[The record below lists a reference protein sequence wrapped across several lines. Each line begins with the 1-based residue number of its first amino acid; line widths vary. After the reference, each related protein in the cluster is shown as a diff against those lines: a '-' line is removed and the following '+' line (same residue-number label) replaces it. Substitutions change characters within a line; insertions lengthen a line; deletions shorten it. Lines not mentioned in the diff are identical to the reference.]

1 MESNFKP
8 KPILNRNELK
18 QIKQSRTRVE
28 GKKVITDDVRKLK
41 SLKVTP
47 DLAPDEQVNY
57 YKEPIWIEYYI
68 PKESRFALET
78 KYLFILLIPPTP
90 RPDID
95 KILIQAQKE
104 DTFINLLELSNSK
117 EPYAEVIKKSYRHVE
132 SILDTISDNLEQ
144 YEESKNAEFLKIPVY
159 LTETLMLSEP
169 TLATLEVLGEY
180 SIHNLIWL
188 IKKLNRGNVTF
199 SLEDRTIALLI
210 KRRNEFFEEK
220 DFPVDDDFEL
230 LSALFFEQAYPHRGA
245 EELDAQDFLLD

>member
-1 MESNFKP
+1 MF
-8 KPILNRNELK
+8 NRSELR
-18 QIKQSRTRVE
+18 QIKRSRTKISGRR
-28 GKKVITDDVRKLK
+28 VITDDVKKLK

-47 DLAPDEQVNY
+47 DLPEEEAVNY
-57 YKEPIWIEYYI
+57 YREPIWIEYYI

-90 RPDID
+90 RPSDR
-95 KILIQAQKE
+95 ILIQAQKE
-104 DTFINLLELSNSK
+104 DTFINLLTLANSK
-117 EPYAEVIKKSYRHVE
+117 ESYANVIKKSYINSL
-132 SILDTISDNLEQ
+132 SILETISDNLEQ

-159 LTETLMLSEP
+159 LTETLMLTEP

-180 SIHNLIWL
+180 SVHNLIWL
-188 IKKLNRGNVTF
+188 IKKLNRGGVTF
-199 SLEDRTIALLI
+199 SLEDRTISLLI

>member
-1 MESNFKP
+1 MESSFKP

-47 DLAPDEQVNY
+47 DLAPDEQINY

-78 KYLFILLIPPTP
+78 KYLYILLIPPTP
-90 RPDID
+90 RPKID
-95 KILIQAQKE
+95 EILIQAQKE
-104 DTFINLLELSNSK
+104 DKFINLLELSQAK
-117 EPYAEVIKKSYRHVE
+117 KPYSEVIAKAYRNST
-132 SILDTISDNLEQ
+132 SILETISDNLEQ

-159 LTETLMLSEP
+159 LTETLMLAEP

-180 SIHNLIWL
+180 SVHNLIWL
-188 IKKLNRGNVTF
+188 IKRLNRGGITF
-199 SLEDRTIALLI
+199 SLEDRTISLLI
-210 KRRNEFFEEK
+210 KRRNEFFEDK
-220 DFPVDDDFEL
+220 DYPIDDDFEL

-245 EELDAQDFLLD
+245 EELNAQDFLLD

>member
-1 MESNFKP
+1 MEPSFKA

-47 DLAPDEQVNY
+47 DLAPDEAINY

-78 KYLFILLIPPTP
+78 KFLYILLIPPHP
-90 RPDID
+90 RPEFDE
-95 KILIQAQKE
+95 ILITAQKE
-104 DTFINLLELSNSK
+104 DTFINLLDLSKAGKDYSNVITKSYLSNL
-117 EPYAEVIKKSYRHVE
+117 
-132 SILDTISDNLEQ
+132 SILETISDNLEQ
-144 YEESKNAEFLKIPVY
+144 YEESKNFEFLKIPVY
-159 LTETLMLSEP
+159 LTETLMLTEP

-188 IKKLNRGNVTF
+188 IKRLNRGGIPF
-199 SLEDRTIALLI
+199 SLEDRTISLLI

-220 DFPVDDDFEL
+220 EFPVDDDFEL

-245 EELDAQDFLLD
+245 EELNAQDFLLD

>member
-1 MESNFKP
+1 
-8 KPILNRNELK
+8 
-18 QIKQSRTRVE
+18 
-28 GKKVITDDVRKLK
+28 VRKLK

-47 DLAPDEQVNY
+47 DLAPDEQINY

-78 KYLFILLIPPTP
+78 KFLYILMIPPTP

-104 DTFINLLELSNSK
+104 ETFINLLELSNSK

>member
-1 MESNFKP
+1 MESSFKP

-47 DLAPDEQVNY
+47 DLAPDEQINY

-90 RPDID
+90 RPSDQ
-95 KILIQAQKE
+95 ILIQAQKE
-104 DTFINLLELSNSK
+104 DTFINLLTLANSK
-117 EPYAEVIKKSYRHVE
+117 ESYANVIKKSYINSL
-132 SILDTISDNLEQ
+132 SILETISDNLEQ

-159 LTETLMLSEP
+159 LTETLMLTEP

-180 SIHNLIWL
+180 SVHNLIWL
-188 IKKLNRGNVTF
+188 IKKLNRGGVTF
-199 SLEDRTIALLI
+199 SLEDRTISLLI